1 VAVCCGGAAA
11 AEKPPEP
18 PPAQNVVLLVW
29 DGMRPDFVREDL
41 TPTLWQLSR
50 SGVTFPKHHAVY
62 PTATEVNGTALATGV
77 YPRRSGLMGNWE
89 YRPEID
95 PRKPVSRETPDALR
109 RGDELTG
116 GKYLALPTLAERV
129 QAAGFRTA
137 VAGTKWGTV
146 LQDRHQ
152 ERRTRAARQ
161 SMLFFGKGTV
171 PDAGMKALQRVLGT
185 FPPEVQH
192 PNHHQDSWTT
202 AALTDVL
209 WKEGVPRFSLLWLSD
224 PDFTQ
229 HHTAPGSP
237 EALAAMKHSDDRLA
251 AVLRALE
258 QKGARDTT
266 NVIVVSDH
274 GFSTVVR
281 SVDVVELLNGAG
293 FKAVKEFVEK
303 PNRAEI
309 LVAGNGGSVFFYVIE
324 RDAPTVERLVEWLQ
338 RSDFAGVL
346 FSRADLEG
354 TFPLSAV
361 QIDTPS
367 APDVVMGFR
376 WSDAPNEYGVRGAI
390 QADWKRKAGHG
401 SHASFSRFD
410 VHATC
415 IAAGPGFRRD
425 FTAPHPSGNVDI
437 APTVLH
443 LLGIESQEK
452 LDGRVLEEALR
463 DGEFPRLEPQFHM
476 TSPFREFEDG
486 RWKQQL
492 QFWRMGD
499 QIYYSEANGGFTAAP
514 PGALK

>member
-1 VAVCCGGAAA
+1 MCGSNAAA
-11 AEKPPEP
+11 AEKGPEP
-18 PPAQNVVLLVW
+18 AAAQNVVLLVW
-29 DGMRPDFVREDL
+29 DGMRPDFVREET

-50 SGVTFPKHHAVY
+50 NGVTFPNHHAVY

-95 PRKPVSRETPDALR
+95 ARKPVSRETPDALR

-152 ERRTRAARQ
+152 ERRTKAARE
-161 SMLFFGKGTV
+161 SLLFFGKGTV
-171 PDAGMKALQRVLGT
+171 PDAGMQTLRRVLGA
-185 FPPEVQH
+185 FPSEVQH

-202 AALTDVL
+202 TALTDVL

-237 EALAAMKHSDDRLA
+237 AALAAMKHSDDRLA
-251 AVLRALE
+251 TVLRALE
-258 QKGARDTT
+258 QNGARDTT

-293 FKAVKEFVEK
+293 FTAVKEFVEK
-303 PNRAEI
+303 PNRGDI

-324 RDAPTVERLVEWLQ
+324 RDPPTMARLVEWLQ

-346 FSRADLEG
+346 FSRTEIAG
-354 TFPLSAV
+354 TFPLKEV
-361 QIDTPS
+361 QIDTPA

-390 QADWKRKAGHG
+390 QADWRRKAGHG

-410 VHATC
+410 VNATC
-415 IAAGPGFRRD
+415 VAAGPGFRRD

-437 APTVLH
+437 APTVLR
-443 LLGIESQEK
+443 LLGLESKEK
-452 LDGRVLEEALR
+452 LDGRVLEETLR
-463 DGEFPRLEPQFHM
+463 DGEFPRLEPHREI
-476 TSPFREFEDG
+476 TSAARDFENG
-486 RWKQQL
+486 RWEQRLQL
-492 QFWRMGD
+492 WRIAE
-499 QIYYSEANGGFTAAP
+499 QTYYSEANGGFTAASP
-514 PGALK
+514 APVQ